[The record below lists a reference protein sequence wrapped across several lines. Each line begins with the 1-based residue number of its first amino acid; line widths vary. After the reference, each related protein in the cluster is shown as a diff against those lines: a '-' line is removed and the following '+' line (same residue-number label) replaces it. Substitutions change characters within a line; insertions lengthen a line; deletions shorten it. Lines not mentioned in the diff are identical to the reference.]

1 MIDVDIVYC
10 ILFFRFVTDD
20 QRELYYRV
28 EIQNRVYRREI
39 AALDLEIVRLK
50 RQLIES
56 PNTSSDS
63 TSEEAAS
70 KKVSHKIVLRSPQ
83 FFLPGVKN
91 SSFGLGI

>member
-1 MIDVDIVYC
+1 MSNIDIVYC
-10 ILFFRFVTDD
+10 FFNFRFVTDD
-20 QRELYYRV
+20 QRELQYRV

-39 AALDLEIVRLK
+39 AALDLEICRLK

-70 KKVSHKIVLRSPQ
+70 KKVSHEIVLVSSP
-83 FFLPGVKN
+83 FLFPEV
-91 SSFGLGI
+91 